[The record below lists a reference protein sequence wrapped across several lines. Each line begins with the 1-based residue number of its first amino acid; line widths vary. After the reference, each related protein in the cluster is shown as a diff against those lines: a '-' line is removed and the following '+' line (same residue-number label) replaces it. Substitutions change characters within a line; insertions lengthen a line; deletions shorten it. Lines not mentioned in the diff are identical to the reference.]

1 MLLTEG
7 PFQYSSPGD
16 LALDRVLYLR
26 NRSKNVI
33 TARNPRRV
41 EYQAEPTVR

>member
-1 MLLTEG
+1 MLLAEG

-33 TARNPRRV
+33 TARNPRV
-41 EYQAEPTVR
+41 EYQAEPTAR